1 MTTLDTSNEPAP
13 TRLSVLSR
21 TLLFTSIVLAGFL
34 LGTGFETFMDE
45 GSNWLQIMNVVA
57 PALLT
62 ACVGYVLV
70 ESRTC

>member
-1 MTTLDTSNEPAP
+1 MTKLDTSNEPAP

-21 TLLFTSIVLAGFL
+21 TLLFISIVLAGFL
-34 LGTGFETFMDE
+34 FGTGFETFMDE